1 MKHRI
6 SVVLFLASMMVL
18 TNGCS
23 TPQGTATEPKQGSQT
38 VQVKQ
43 PSQASTNK
51 IHRIQVKREEYD
63 GMDRPQP
70 LFRFDW

>member
-1 MKHRI
+1 MKHCI
-6 SVVLFLASMMVL
+6 PLVLFLASIMFQA
-18 TNGCS
+18 GCS
-23 TPQGTATEPKQGSQT
+23 TPQGTASEPKQA

-43 PSQASTNK
+43 VSTNK